1 MFSSCFVYKF
11 TALANR
17 LLNSKV
23 SKPHQALLRAVL
35 KISRSLYGKRERVF

>member
-17 LLNSKV
+17 LLNSKF
-23 SKPHQALLRAVL
+23 SITHPAPLRVVL
-35 KISRSLYGKRERVF
+35 TISRSLYGKRERVF